1 MDFDFSFQKLWFD
14 GKIQKGNST
23 IYCWEQFHSFN
34 DDAILQPKL
43 GNFSQC
49 QGKNAQGQAGVVDM
63 VLVFQL
69 NLLISNAMRHLPIG
83 KIELLLIKVRVLT
96 KGWCD
101 ISCRINCKLFLKYP
115 QYTNSLVVK
124 FRWQLVAW
132 ESSECWWVSL
142 SEEKTSFW
150 LGKYVHNVSNSLGWL
165 WPLCSR
171 CQRRISNL
179 TDGLS
184 CCTHLQTSVVNSN
197 WQCVINTGDICMI
210 LSKLTDSTLLLACSN
225 TVAAAL

>member
-69 NLLISNAMRHLPIG
+69 SLLISNAMRHLPIG

-150 LGKYVHNVSNSLGWL
+150 LGKYVHNVSNDHWGGF
-165 WPLCSR
+165 
-171 CQRRISNL
+171 
-179 TDGLS
+179 GLF
-184 CCTHLQTSVVNSN
+184 
-197 WQCVINTGDICMI
+197 
-210 LSKLTDSTLLLACSN
+210 
-225 TVAAAL
+225 AAAASAESAIWLTAWAVARTFKHQLLIQIGNVSSTQVIYVWSFQNLQIPHCFLPAPTQ